1 MFSGNR
7 ACLIVSHLFIWGD
20 PSVQWLV
27 EPAPVGVTCL
37 VEATPV
43 FRGQESVFHCESL
56 VYVRQPQCSVD
67 NRACSFVSHLF
78 I

>member
-1 MFSGNR
+1 MLRSESLVYLRRPQCSVDNR

-43 FRGQESVFHCESL
+43 FSGQ
-56 VYVRQPQCSVD
+56 
-67 NRACSFVSHLF
+67 
-78 I
+78 